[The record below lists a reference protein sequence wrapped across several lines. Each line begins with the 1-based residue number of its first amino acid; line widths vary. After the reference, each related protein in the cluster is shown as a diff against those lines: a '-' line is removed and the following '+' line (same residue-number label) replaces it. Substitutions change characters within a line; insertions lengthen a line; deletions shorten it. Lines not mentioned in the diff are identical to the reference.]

1 MVESGTREGETP
13 TEFTAILETL
23 VGSVPGA
30 RGAVFT
36 AGDGECVDY
45 YSDIDPYDLK
55 VIGAHASLL
64 LQLIEGSRLSP
75 FTIIGLSGRRLSL
88 WILPLGESY
97 VLTLI
102 LERRT
107 WSAGLQEA
115 LRRAAQAL
123 RDEAAIS

>member
-1 MVESGTREGETP
+1 VGESGTREGETP
-13 TEFTAILETL
+13 TAFTAILEEL

-45 YSDIDPYDLK
+45 FSDIDAYELK
-55 VIGAHASLL
+55 VIGAHTSLM
-64 LQLIEGSRLSP
+64 LQLLEGSRLTP
-75 FTIIGLSGRRLSL
+75 FTVIGLSGRQLSL

-107 WSAGLQEA
+107 WSAGLQAALEKAVDA
-115 LRRAAQAL
+115 LRT
-123 RDEAAIS
+123 EAVIS

>member
-75 FTIIGLSGRRLSL
+75 FTVIGLSGRRLSL

>member
-1 MVESGTREGETP
+1 MTESGAREGETP
-13 TEFTAILETL
+13 TEFTSILEQL
-23 VGSVPGA
+23 VQSVPGA

-45 YSDIDPYDLK
+45 FSDFDPYDLK
-55 VIGAHASLL
+55 VIGAHSSLL
-64 LQLIEGSRLSP
+64 LQFIEGSRLAP
-75 FTIIGLSGRRLSL
+75 FTVIGLSGRRLSL

-107 WSAGLQEA
+107 WSAGMEEA
-115 LRRAAQAL
+115 LRGAAQAL
-123 RDEAAIS
+123 RAEAVIS